1 MNGEEPCCVYERI
14 ARVEFRSLREDML
27 EVKSRVGQLEKFV
40 LHGLVL
46 MLANLAAVGVVLVE
60 RLVQ

>member
-1 MNGEEPCCVYERI
+1 MTEEDHCCVYERV
-14 ARVEFRSLREDML
+14 ARVEFRNLREDLL

-40 LHGLVL
+40 IHGLVL

-60 RLVQ
+60 RLLQ